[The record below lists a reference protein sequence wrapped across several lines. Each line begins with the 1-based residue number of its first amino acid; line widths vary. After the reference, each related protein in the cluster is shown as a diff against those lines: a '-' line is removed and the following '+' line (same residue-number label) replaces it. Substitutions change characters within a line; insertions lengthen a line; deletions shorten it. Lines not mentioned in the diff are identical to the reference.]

1 MSPTPPKPGN
11 KLAEN
16 WFSQSQELLKAL
28 EEAASRKEEDR
39 LELFSAMVFA
49 LNAIDRSLLGWKGW
63 MQNLQLMSK
72 FSEDELREM
81 KGELIKEAQGFIK
94 YDVEVSIKHKD
105 KIPQIIIREEGR
117 ERPGTGVIV

>member
-1 MSPTPPKPGN
+1 M
-11 KLAEN
+11 AEN

-28 EEAASRKEEDR
+28 EEVASRKKEDR
-39 LELFSAMVFA
+39 FELFSAMVFA
-49 LNAIDRSLLGWKGW
+49 INAIDKSLFGWKGW

-94 YDVEVSIKHKD
+94 YDVEVSTKYKD
-105 KIPQIIIREEGR
+105 KIPQIIMREEGR
-117 ERPGTGVIV
+117 ERPGTGAIV

>member
-1 MSPTPPKPGN
+1 MAPSPPKPGN

-49 LNAIDRSLLGWKGW
+49 LNAIERSLLGWRGW

-81 KGELIKEAQGFIK
+81 KRELIKEAQGFIK

-105 KIPQIIIREEGR
+105 KIPQIIIREGR
-117 ERPGTGVIV
+117 ERPGTSVIV